1 METISIYILPIAK
14 LVITSALLMVLYHII
29 YKERGGYNTNRMILL
44 SIPIVAILLSIFRIE
59 IFTPEPLY
67 ITLPEIPN
75 ASIPIDN
82 EASFNTNINMEERS
96 EGISL
101 HIWLIIL
108 YLAGVVI
115 QTLRIIISHHRVMK
129 LKMGET
135 RSINNRI
142 TIIRN
147 EKITSP
153 FSYCNTIFIPMEL
166 YGEKLDIVLKHEYEH
181 IRNKHYIDLWII
193 EILCTTMWFNPIFII
208 RKTKRFAFFER
219 TAHFFKT
226 KCTFEGYPPFSKIFR
241 LAYASIQQIK
251 RRWNGVPTPFVFRF
265 VASLPLCYFGY
276 RLVGF
281 DALRSLDFA
290 AEGQARPENRARV
303 RSIVIRIRARHTAT
317 RARVVVATINHTAN

>member
-75 ASIPIDN
+75 ASIPIGN
-82 EASFNTNINMEERS
+82 EASFNTNIEERS

-129 LKMGET
+129 LKIVAAKN
-135 RSINNRI
+135 RLNNQDE
-142 TIIRN
+142 II
-147 EKITSP
+147 
-153 FSYCNTIFIPMEL
+153 
-166 YGEKLDIVLKHEYEH
+166 
-181 IRNKHYIDLWII
+181 
-193 EILCTTMWFNPIFII
+193 
-208 RKTKRFAFFER
+208 
-219 TAHFFKT
+219 
-226 KCTFEGYPPFSKIFR
+226 
-241 LAYASIQQIK
+241 
-251 RRWNGVPTPFVFRF
+251 
-265 VASLPLCYFGY
+265 
-276 RLVGF
+276 
-281 DALRSLDFA
+281 
-290 AEGQARPENRARV
+290 
-303 RSIVIRIRARHTAT
+303 
-317 RARVVVATINHTAN
+317 